1 MTFLAPLFLIGA
13 AAAAIPIVLHLL
25 KREPEARVKFAA
37 VRLLRR
43 GPVEHTQR
51 RRLRELILLALRVAA
66 LALLAIGFARPFFA
80 AQTASPSAGATVVLL
95 DTSLSLAAPGR
106 FERAREL
113 ARDAVK
119 RVPAGDLAGVV
130 TFADEAAV
138 AAVPSLDRALALSAI
153 DAASPGFGGTRYR
166 SALHQAA
173 ELLDGRRG
181 TIVLVSDLQESGWDA
196 GDRAAIPESAQI
208 VVADVGPMPPN
219 LSVTAVRVVND
230 RVIATIRN
238 GGPAPREARVRLRVD
253 DAPAG
258 EGASAIAANQSSDV
272 ALPAA
277 RGGSASVSVD
287 DPDGVP
293 GDNVRYLATEPAGR
307 SAILV
312 VTAGGNLEREAFYVS
327 NALAANAADG
337 PAYHVAGA
345 SGAGISKWDAARLSE
360 HAAVLLLSTRGL
372 ERSGRQMLAEY
383 VTKGGGVL
391 VAAGPNVDG
400 EVAADAVGGGLT
412 VAEPQAPKG
421 AASNEVRRALAPS
434 DLRHPLFEAFGTSVA
449 SLGLA
454 TFDRIADIRASS
466 CQTLARF
473 TTGEPALLDCAPGE
487 GRLLVLAS
495 DLDKQW
501 NDFPRFATFVP
512 FLHEAVRYLGGA
524 GFQASDYVIGRL
536 PAGVSPHPGLTT
548 TARPGGGPPR
558 RIAVNVDPAE
568 SDPAR
573 LTPEEFLATVTRIK
587 DEGKAQGRAEES
599 RQEDRQ
605 HLWQYVLGAMLALMV
620 AESFVAART
629 A

>member
-1 MTFLAPLFLIGA
+1 VTFLAPLFLIGA

-37 VRLLRR
+37 MRLLRR
-43 GPVEHTQR
+43 GPVEHMQR

-66 LALLAIGFARPFFA
+66 LVLLAIGFARPFFA
-80 AQTASPSAGATVVLL
+80 ARTASPSAGATIVLL
-95 DTSLSLAAPGR
+95 DTSMSLAAPGR

-113 ARDAVK
+113 ARDAIR
-119 RVPAGDLAGVV
+119 RVPPGDLAGVV
-130 TFADEAAV
+130 TFADEAIV
-138 AAVPSLDRALALSAI
+138 AASPSLDRALALSAI
-153 DAASPGFGGTRYR
+153 DGASAGFGGTRYR

-219 LSVTAVRVVND
+219 LAVTAMRVAND

-238 GGPAPREARVRLRVD
+238 ASPAPREARVHLRVD
-253 DAPAG
+253 DVPAG
-258 EGASAIAANQSSDV
+258 DAAATIAANQSSDV
-272 ALPAA
+272 ALPPA
-277 RGGSASVSVD
+277 RGNAASVSVE
-287 DPDGVP
+287 DPDGVQ

-312 VTAGGNLEREAFYVS
+312 VTATGNLEREAFYVS
-327 NALAANAADG
+327 HALAANTADG
-337 PAYHVAGA
+337 PAYRVAGA
-345 SGAGISKWDAARLSE
+345 SGAAISKWDRTRLAE
-360 HAAVLLLSTRGL
+360 QAAVLLLSTRGL
-372 ERSGRQMLAEY
+372 ERPGRQLLAEY
-383 VTKGGGVL
+383 LKEGGGIL
-391 VAAGPNVDG
+391 IAAGPLVDG

-412 VAEPQAPKG
+412 LAEPLEPVG
-421 AASNEVRRALAPS
+421 AARNEDRRALAPS
-434 DLRHPLFEAFGTSVA
+434 DLRHPLFEAFGAGVA

-454 TFDRIADIRASS
+454 TFDRIADIRAAS
-466 CQTLARF
+466 CQALARF

-512 FLHEAVRYLGGA
+512 FLHEAVRYLAGA
-524 GFQASDYVIGRL
+524 GVHQSEYIIGRL
-536 PAGVSPHPGLTT
+536 PPGVPPKPGLTP
-548 TARPGGGPPR
+548 TARPGGGSLR
-558 RIAVNVDPAE
+558 RMAVNVDPSE

-573 LTPEEFLATVTRIK
+573 LTPEEFQATVTRIK
-587 DEGKAQGRAEES
+587 DAATVQGRVDDS
-599 RQEDRQ
+599 RQEERQ

>member
-37 VRLLRR
+37 VRLLRG
-43 GPVEHTQR
+43 GPVEHSQQ
-51 RRLRELILLALRVAA
+51 RRLRELILLALRVTA
-66 LALLAIGFARPFFA
+66 LVLLAIGFARPFFA
-80 AQTASPSAGATVVLL
+80 AQTASPSAGATIVLL

-181 TIVLVSDLQESGWDA
+181 SIVLVSDLQESGWDA

-219 LSVTAVRVVND
+219 LAVTALRVVND
-230 RVIATIRN
+230 RLIATIRN
-238 GGPAPREARVRLRVD
+238 GGPAPRQARVRLRVD

-258 EGASAIAANQSSDV
+258 EGSSAIAANQSSDV
-272 ALPAA
+272 VLPAA
-277 RGGSASVSVD
+277 RGGSASVSVE
-287 DPDGVP
+287 DPDGVQ

-312 VTAGGNLEREAFYVS
+312 VTASGNLEREAFYVS
-327 NALAANAADG
+327 HALAAKAADG
-337 PAYHVAGA
+337 PAYQVAGA
-345 SGAGISKWDAARLSE
+345 SGAGISKWDSTRLAE
-360 HAAVLLLSTRGL
+360 HAAVLLLTTRGL

-383 VTKGGGVL
+383 IRQGGGVFI
-391 VAAGPNVDG
+391 AAGPSVDG
-400 EVAADAVGGGLT
+400 EVAADSVGGGLT
-412 VAEPQAPKG
+412 VAEQAPKG
-421 AASNEVRRALAPS
+421 AARAQGRRALAPS

-473 TTGEPALLDCAPGE
+473 TTGEPALLDCAVGE

-524 GFQASDYVIGRL
+524 GFHVSDYVIGRL
-536 PAGVSPHPGLTT
+536 PAGVAPNPGLTT

-558 RIAVNVDPAE
+558 RIAVNVDPVE

-573 LTPEEFLATVTRIK
+573 LTPEEFQATVTRIK
-587 DEGKAQGRAEES
+587 DAGKAQGRAEDS

-605 HLWQYVLGAMLALMV
+605 HLWQYALGAMLALMV